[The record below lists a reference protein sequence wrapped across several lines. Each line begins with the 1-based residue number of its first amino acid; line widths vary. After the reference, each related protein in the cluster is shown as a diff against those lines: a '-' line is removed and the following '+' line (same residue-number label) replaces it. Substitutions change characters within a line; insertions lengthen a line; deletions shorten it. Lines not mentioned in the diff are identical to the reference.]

1 MKDKGLNTYGLF
13 DYKKLAIEW
22 VKEGEIFL
30 LKNGK
35 VLRT

>member
-22 VKEGEIFL
+22 VKEGEIL
-30 LKNGK
+30 D
-35 VLRT
+35 VSMIPSET